1 MNWKQYQDG
10 MYDYYCRHTDE
21 PLAKE
26 KFLEEVAKY
35 KEEPY
40 KYVVYFGYSK
50 KKNNDKVLY
59 VGTTIQH
66 PMSRWYYH
74 STHGK
79 DLRFEV
85 VLRFNNK
92 EVMLEKEYEFIKKL
106 HPTLNKITNRQQNF
120 NVPLTE
126 EELEKRKGSPE
137 WCQCC
142 LKRRVNKGYK
152 YCYFCKKI

>member
-10 MYDYYCRHTDE
+10 MYDYYCRHTED
-21 PLAKE
+21 PIPKE
-26 KFLEEVAKY
+26 DFLQEVAKY
-35 KEEPY
+35 KEEIY

-50 KKNNDKVLY
+50 KKNNDKVQY

-92 EVMLEKEYEFIKKL
+92 EDMLEKEYEFIKKL
-106 HPTLNKITNRQQNF
+106 HPPLNKITKRQQNL
-120 NVPLTE
+120 NVPLTG
-126 EELEKRKGSPE
+126 EELEKRKGDPE

-152 YCYFCKKI
+152 YCYFCSKI